1 MGGTRHDATTSHA
14 GVSDLAWQ
22 HLWSTRNRL
31 ASFGLQQSLRPPVER
46 QTKMFFSSFQKVCFG
61 GI

>member
-22 HLWSTRNRL
+22 HLSVVH
-31 ASFGLQQSLRPPVER
+31 SKPPCVVR
-46 QTKMFFSSFQKVCFG
+46 FAAITAPAG
-61 GI
+61 